1 MFELRSLKIDLLQYF
16 LVLLLRIRQS
26 MQQVF
31 LSITFLILLEIL
43 AALQKVVTALEE
55 PVVPPAANLV
65 VKDEQ
70 ANIVALTVLEI

>member
-55 PVVPPAANLV
+55 PVVPPVANLV

>member
-1 MFELRSLKIDLLQYF
+1 
-16 LVLLLRIRQS
+16 

-31 LSITFLILLEIL
+31 LSITFLILLEISV
-43 AALQKVVTALEE
+43 ALQKVVTALEE

-70 ANIVALTVLEI
+70 ANIVAPTVLEI

>member
-1 MFELRSLKIDLLQYF
+1 
-16 LVLLLRIRQS
+16 

-31 LSITFLILLEIL
+31 LSITFLILLGIL
-43 AALQKVVTALEE
+43 AALQKIVTALEE

-70 ANIVALTVLEI
+70 ANIVVRTV